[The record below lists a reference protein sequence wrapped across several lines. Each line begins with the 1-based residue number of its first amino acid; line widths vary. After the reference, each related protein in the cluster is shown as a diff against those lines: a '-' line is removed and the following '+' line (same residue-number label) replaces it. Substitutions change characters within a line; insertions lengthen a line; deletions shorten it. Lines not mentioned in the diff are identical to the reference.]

1 MLQSKTLFFFK
12 TTMLET
18 KIIVVISFRLNLN
31 FKQVF
36 PSIFRFQEES
46 LLETQGRW
54 QALERKPV
62 SYDDKNHSAVL

>member
-62 SYDDKNHSAVL
+62 SYDDRNHSAVL